1 MDRLAEFEQYRPLMF
16 SIAYRMLGSAM
27 DAEDTVQESFLRWQ
41 RAPEDEVQSP
51 KAYLSAVVT
60 RLCIDQ
66 LKSARA
72 QREDYIGPWLPE
84 PILTESTP
92 GMTDT
97 VELAE
102 SLSMA
107 FLVLLEDLSPIERA
121 VFLLH
126 EVFDYDYAEIS
137 RIIERSEANCRQLV
151 KRARDH
157 IAARRPRFATSP
169 EQHEQMTL
177 QFINACASGDLQG
190 LLALLAD
197 DVVEYSDGGGKV
209 LAALNPIYGADK
221 VARLIFGLL
230 QKAPPGFTSR
240 LARLNGQLGVVNY
253 LDGHPYNV
261 AMLDVIDGRIQ
272 AIYIVVNP
280 DKLKRIPNL

>member
-1 MDRLAEFEQYRPLMF
+1 
-16 SIAYRMLGSAM
+16 
-27 DAEDTVQESFLRWQ
+27 
-41 RAPEDEVQSP
+41 
-51 KAYLSAVVT
+51 
-60 RLCIDQ
+60 
-66 LKSARA
+66 
-72 QREDYIGPWLPE
+72 
-84 PILTESTP
+84 
-92 GMTDT
+92 
-97 VELAE
+97 
-102 SLSMA
+102 
-107 FLVLLEDLSPIERA
+107 
-121 VFLLH
+121 
-126 EVFDYDYAEIS
+126 
-137 RIIERSEANCRQLV
+137 
-151 KRARDH
+151 
-157 IAARRPRFATSP
+157 
-169 EQHEQMTL
+169 MTL